1 MHPMCDSLVQPTKR
15 QLSAEIE
22 ATNGSLDELDKLQR
36 KYGYHPKWTNR
47 MVSIYHWM
55 NFR

>member
-1 MHPMCDSLVQPTKR
+1 MCDSLVQPTKR